1 MKDRCRKRYSVY
13 DAKTDMPIVIY
24 GTARE
29 CAEAM
34 GITLNSFHRCV
45 MRTRQGKHKIR
56 KWAVYE
62 DEVEELEEDVE
73 VQEVKAEP
81 TKPKRRTHF
90 ARIIVDGTA
99 KKPYYNI
106 LYFDPT
112 DNEYHIG
119 YGSRYLRFVFRRLA
133 EEFEIVDEGDGNE

>member
-13 DAKTDMPIVIY
+13 DAKTEMPIVIY

-45 MRTRQGKHKIR
+45 MRTREGKIHMR
-56 KWAVYE
+56 KWEVCE
-62 DEVEELEEDVE
+62 DEVEELEEEVE
-73 VQEVKAEP
+73 AETTLTP
-81 TKPKRRTHF
+81 AKPKRRTHF

-106 LYFDPT
+106 LYFDPA

-119 YGSRYLRFVFRRLA
+119 YGSRYLRVVFRWLR
-133 EEFEIVDEGDGNE
+133 EEFEIVEEGEQDGQ